1 MKERNEN
8 AQAIE
13 PRKKFRF
20 TLDTW
25 AVFLALAAA
34 VLVRLHVITVVKW

>member
-1 MKERNEN
+1 MTERNED
-8 AQAIE
+8 AKAIE
-13 PRKKFRF
+13 SRKKFRF

-34 VLVRLHVITVVKW
+34 ALVRLHVITVVKW